1 MKRMWSILAVTAKSA
16 FSASAGM
23 LPSHAALPLLICLMA
38 MLISSIVGGPTL
50 IGWSVGSA
58 SILGGFSGAGRF
70 KSSLKCSNHLFCY
83 ASMLMITLP
92 SLLFTGRSGL
102 R

>member
-1 MKRMWSILAVTAKSA
+1 MWNILAVTATSA

-23 LPSHAALPLLICLMA
+23 SSGPAALPLLICPMA
-38 MLISSIVGGPTL
+38 MMIYLIVDGSIS
-50 IGWSVGSA
+50 IGRSVCVA

-70 KSSLKCSNHLFCY
+70 KSSLNCLTHLFHCS
-83 ASMLMITLP
+83 SMFVITFPFLIFI
-92 SLLFTGRSGL
+92 SRYGL